1 MNTEEITEKIMRMP
15 NKKAYILISIIAV
28 ILISCMSFGQTLVSS
43 VASTVTDITSD
54 MSGSD
59 ISGSSSSNDEIYAST
74 IFSNA
79 DDSQTASL
87 YTNEYE
93 GQIIDLYKSASPSVV
108 NITSVAYV
116 FNRMLGQLP
125 EEGIGSGFIYDSEGH
140 IITNYHVIED
150 ADELIVTLASGQ
162 ELKAAV
168 VGIDETNDI
177 AVLQVEVGE
186 DFPLPLPLAD
196 SSQMA
201 VGETVLAIGNPYGL
215 DWTLTTG
222 VVSALGRVIE
232 SSQEGEYIAE
242 AIQTDAAIN
251 PGNSG
256 GPLLN
261 MDGQV
266 IGITSQIVSESG
278 LSSGL
283 GFAISSNTIERIV
296 PAIIEN
302 GYYLHSWLGIETLDL
317 TDYSIAILE
326 EAGMDVSVDS
336 GVLVIGIESGSPAQ
350 EAGITS
356 GMQRLQFGPYLI
368 PLGGDIITAINNV
381 QVTSKQDLMVYL
393 ETETSIGDTVQLTI
407 IRDGKSQQIDIML
420 SAQPSTTR

>member
-1 MNTEEITEKIMRMP
+1 MNPEEFVRKNMRMP
-15 NKKAYILISIIAV
+15 KKIAIVLILIIPV
-28 ILISCMSFGQTLVSS
+28 IFISCVGIGRTFASS
-43 VASTVTDITSD
+43 GVIDTVL
-54 MSGSD
+54 
-59 ISGSSSSNDEIYAST
+59 SSNVSGTEMTESPTSSDALYVFET
-74 IFSNA
+74 IDT
-79 DDSQTASL
+79 DDSQLTNL

-93 GQIIDLYKSASPSVV
+93 DQIISLYKTANPSVV

-125 EEGIGSGFIYDSEGH
+125 EEGVGSGFVYDTEGH
-140 IITNYHVIED
+140 IITNYHVIEG
-150 ADELIVTLASGQ
+150 ADELIVTLASGE
-162 ELKAAV
+162 ELNATV

-177 AVLQVEVGE
+177 AVLQVDVGE
-186 DFPLPLPLAD
+186 DFPSPLPLAD
-196 SSQMA
+196 SSQVV

-232 SSQEGEYIAE
+232 SSQEDKYIAE

-266 IGITSQIVSESG
+266 IGITSQIISESG
-278 LSSGL
+278 SSSGL
-283 GFAISSNTIERIV
+283 GFAISSNIIDRIV
-296 PAIIEN
+296 TEIIEN
-302 GYYLHSWLGIETLDL
+302 GYYLHSWLGVETLDL

-326 EAGMDVSVDS
+326 EAGMDVSVVS
-336 GVLVIGIESGSPAQ
+336 GVLVIGLESGSPAQ

-356 GMQRLQFGPYLI
+356 GNQRLRFGPYII

-407 IRDGKSQQIDIML
+407 IRDGKSQQIDITL
-420 SAQPSTTR
+420 TAQPSSSR

>member
-1 MNTEEITEKIMRMP
+1 MNPEEFVRKNMRMP
-15 NKKAYILISIIAV
+15 KKIAIVLISIIPV
-28 ILISCMSFGQTLVSS
+28 ILISCVGIGRTFASS
-43 VASTVTDITSD
+43 GVIDTVF
-54 MSGSD
+54 
-59 ISGSSSSNDEIYAST
+59 SSNVSGTEMTESPTSSDALYVFET
-74 IFSNA
+74 IDT
-79 DDSQTASL
+79 DDSQITNL

-93 GQIIDLYKSASPSVV
+93 DQIISLYKTANPSVV

-125 EEGIGSGFIYDSEGH
+125 EEGVGSGFVYDTEGH
-140 IITNYHVIED
+140 IITNYHVIEG
-150 ADELIVTLASGQ
+150 ADELIVTLASGE
-162 ELKAAV
+162 ELNATV

-177 AVLQVEVGE
+177 AVLQVDVGE
-186 DFPLPLPLAD
+186 DFPSPLPLAD
-196 SSQMA
+196 SSQVV

-266 IGITSQIVSESG
+266 IGITSQIISESG
-278 LSSGL
+278 SSSGL
-283 GFAISSNTIERIV
+283 GFAISSNIIDRIV
-296 PAIIEN
+296 TEIIEN
-302 GYYLHSWLGIETLDL
+302 GYYLHSWLGVETLDL

-326 EAGMDVSVDS
+326 EAGMDVSVVS
-336 GVLVIGIESGSPAQ
+336 GVLVIGLESGSPAQ

-356 GMQRLQFGPYLI
+356 GNQRLRFGPYII

-407 IRDGKSQQIDIML
+407 IRDGKSQQIDITL
-420 SAQPSTTR
+420 TAQPSSSR

>member
-1 MNTEEITEKIMRMP
+1 MTESPT
-15 NKKAYILISIIAV
+15 
-28 ILISCMSFGQTLVSS
+28 SS
-43 VASTVTDITSD
+43 DALYVF
-54 MSGSD
+54 
-59 ISGSSSSNDEIYAST
+59 ET
-74 IFSNA
+74 IDT
-79 DDSQTASL
+79 DDSQITNL

-93 GQIIDLYKSASPSVV
+93 DQIISLYKTANPSVV

-125 EEGIGSGFIYDSEGH
+125 EEGIGSGFVYDTEGH
-140 IITNYHVIED
+140 IITNYHVIEG
-150 ADELIVTLASGQ
+150 ADELIVTLASGE
-162 ELKAAV
+162 ELNATV

-177 AVLQVEVGE
+177 AVLQVDVGE
-186 DFPLPLPLAD
+186 DFPSPLPLAD
-196 SSQMA
+196 SSQVV

-232 SSQEGEYIAE
+232 SSQEGKYIAE

-266 IGITSQIVSESG
+266 IGITSQIISESG
-278 LSSGL
+278 SSSGL
-283 GFAISSNTIERIV
+283 GFAISSNIIDRIV
-296 PAIIEN
+296 TEIIEN
-302 GYYLHSWLGIETLDL
+302 GYYLHSWLGVETLGL

-336 GVLVIGIESGSPAQ
+336 GVLVIGLESGSPAQ

-356 GMQRLQFGPYLI
+356 GNQRLRFGPYII

-407 IRDGKSQQIDIML
+407 IRDGKSQQIDITL
-420 SAQPSTTR
+420 TAQPSSSR

>member
-1 MNTEEITEKIMRMP
+1 MRMP
-15 NKKAYILISIIAV
+15 KKIAIVLILIIPV
-28 ILISCMSFGQTLVSS
+28 IFISCVGIGRTFASS
-43 VASTVTDITSD
+43 GVIDTVL
-54 MSGSD
+54 
-59 ISGSSSSNDEIYAST
+59 SSNVSGTEMTESPTSSDALYVFET
-74 IFSNA
+74 IDT
-79 DDSQTASL
+79 DDSQLTNL

-93 GQIIDLYKSASPSVV
+93 DQIISLYKTANPSVV

-125 EEGIGSGFIYDSEGH
+125 EEGVGSGFVYDTEGH
-140 IITNYHVIED
+140 IITNYHVIEG
-150 ADELIVTLASGQ
+150 ADELIVTLASGE
-162 ELKAAV
+162 ELNATV

-177 AVLQVEVGE
+177 AVLQVDVGE
-186 DFPLPLPLAD
+186 DFPSPLPLAD
-196 SSQMA
+196 SSQVV

-232 SSQEGEYIAE
+232 SSQEDKYIAE

-266 IGITSQIVSESG
+266 IGITSQIISESG
-278 LSSGL
+278 SSSGL
-283 GFAISSNTIERIV
+283 GFAISSNIIDRIV
-296 PAIIEN
+296 TEIIEN
-302 GYYLHSWLGIETLDL
+302 GYYLHSWLGVETLDL

-326 EAGMDVSVDS
+326 EAGMDVSVVS
-336 GVLVIGIESGSPAQ
+336 GVLVIGLESGSPAQ

-356 GMQRLQFGPYLI
+356 GNQRLRFGPYII

-407 IRDGKSQQIDIML
+407 IRDGKSQQIDITL
-420 SAQPSTTR
+420 TAQPSSSR